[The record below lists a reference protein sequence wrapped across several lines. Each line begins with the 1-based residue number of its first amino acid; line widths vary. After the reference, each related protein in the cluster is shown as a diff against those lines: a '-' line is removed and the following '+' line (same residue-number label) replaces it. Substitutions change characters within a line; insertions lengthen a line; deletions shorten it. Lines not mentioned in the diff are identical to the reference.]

1 MQNLHNAQYCDVV
14 IRKEL
19 KVVKVPIKSSIYKG
33 VGVPYTIIGKLHGWV
48 FHRGYH
54 YWTLMAPVG
63 RGIPE
68 KDSKKFRASWR
79 DHMCVGMFP
88 EKKPSAVGTID
99 RFNLETQESLNA
111 FVALL
116 RWPHKRKGELK

>member
-1 MQNLHNAQYCDVV
+1 MKNLHNAKYCDDV

-19 KVVKVPIKSSIYKG
+19 KVVKVP
-33 VGVPYTIIGKLHGWV
+33 
-48 FHRGYH
+48 
-54 YWTLMAPVG
+54 
-63 RGIPE
+63 
-68 KDSKKFRASWR
+68 
-79 DHMCVGMFP
+79 
-88 EKKPSAVGTID
+88 ID